1 MTDAELLS
9 EAVAELYASD
19 LEAFTERRGAL
30 AARARA
36 AGKPS
41 VAKKIAGLRK
51 PTRSAW
57 AVNQL
62 VRADPS
68 VPSRLAALGDE
79 LRAAETALD
88 GAKIRELSQER
99 RQLVDALVR
108 QVLRILGK
116 PTQSAAVQEELIA
129 TFGAA
134 LADPQVAEQ
143 LAAGTLLR
151 PVQRAGGFGSGERP
165 ALALVPAPGEGRPS
179 PAAAAAPGRPVA
191 KSAARPALKP
201 VARPAA
207 KPVARSVA
215 GPAAKPGARSA
226 AKAVAASAAEEAERR
241 RRRAIAEAEQ
251 ALAEAS
257 QAADAASEA
266 EREQLSVVRQMEE
279 QLADARERLAD
290 VRRRARQAGS
300 AKRRARQALDRLHK

>member
-19 LEAFTERRGAL
+19 LEAFTEQRGAL

-36 AGKPS
+36 AGEPS

-68 VPSRLAALGDE
+68 VPSRLAALGNE

-88 GAKIRELSQER
+88 GARIRELSQER

-108 QVLRILGK
+108 QVSRILGK
-116 PTQSAAVQEELIA
+116 PTPSAAVQEEVIA

-151 PVQRAGGFGSGERP
+151 PVQRAGGFGSGGMP
-165 ALALVPAPGEGRPS
+165 TLALVPASGDGRPP
-179 PAAAAAPGRPVA
+179 PAAAAAPGRPAA
-191 KSAARPALKP
+191 KSAT
-201 VARPAA
+201 
-207 KPVARSVA
+207 
-215 GPAAKPGARSA
+215 RSA
-226 AKAVAASAAEEAERR
+226 AKPTAKAAAASAAEEAER

-257 QAADAASEA
+257 LAANAASEA

-279 QLADARERLAD
+279 QIADARERLAD

-300 AKRRARQALDRLHK
+300 AQRRARQALDRLHK

>member
-36 AGKPS
+36 AGEPS

-108 QVLRILGK
+108 QVLGILGK

-151 PVQRAGGFGSGERP
+151 PVQRAGGFGSGGRP
-165 ALALVPAPGEGRPS
+165 ALTLVPASGDRRPS
-179 PAAAAAPGRPVA
+179 PAAVAAPGRPVA
-191 KSAARPALKP
+191 KPAAGQ
-201 VARPAA
+201 AA
-207 KPVARSVA
+207 KPVA
-215 GPAAKPGARSA
+215 KPV
-226 AKAVAASAAEEAERR
+226 AKAAAASAAEEAERG

-257 QAADAASEA
+257 LAADAASEA
-266 EREQLSVVRQMEE
+266 EGDQLSVVRQMEE

-290 VRRRARQAGS
+290 VRRQARQAGS
-300 AKRRARQALDRLHK
+300 AQRRARQALDRLHK